1 MTLPLMS
8 FEPVHSALSR
18 VDETTYF
25 GIVFIFSPN
34 SPVPSI
40 VGHAEAKPSYVLR
53 PSSCASLFC
62 SSAHLNCPASSLNQ
76 GLDQRPGSSKT
87 PSIDRYSVATSLISQ
102 PPVTVLSLPGN

>member
-1 MTLPLMS
+1 MKSPLS
-8 FEPVHSALSR
+8 TVVPLHVGFLS

-62 SSAHLNCPASSLNQ
+62 SSAHLNAPASSLNH
-76 GLDQRPGSSKT
+76 GPDQWPGSSKT
-87 PSIDRYSVATSLISQ
+87 PSSERYSVATSLISQ
-102 PPVTVLSLPGN
+102 PPVRVLSFS

>member
-8 FEPVHSALSR
+8 LEPVHSALSR
-18 VDETTYF
+18 VDDTTYF

-62 SSAHLNCPASSLNQ
+62 SSAHLNAPASSLHH
-76 GLDQRPGSSKT
+76 GPDHWPDSSKT
-87 PSIDRYSVATSLISQ
+87 PPSERDSVATRLISQ
-102 PPVTVLSLPGN
+102 HPVRGLSFS